1 MKNLNRQR
9 TVTIAE
15 TNEVVVKKKDAILLK
30 LNQAKRKQTNCF
42 LIPYCNRH
50 RPRNPVCV
58 FLQGI

>member
-1 MKNLNRQR
+1 MKNLNHQR

-42 LIPYCNRH
+42 
-50 RPRNPVCV
+50 
-58 FLQGI
+58 